1 MEFFNKKEDVIDLE
15 LTPVGEILL
24 SQGNFTPTYYA
35 FFDDEILYDGEF
47 AGVAESQ
54 KDTKNRIKDVLR
66 MKPQVVFRTIDKP
79 THVEITSDLPSM
91 PKFQMAFN
99 PGGIGGSTGGTKM
112 VQGTQKG
119 ALLEQQFLSGP
130 RILEQDPITK
140 NFALP
145 LPLGNSSYDSISL
158 PAWNINFLYGSLSG
172 SAQFLTSSVRP
183 FLKIPQIDAEIIYKS
198 YKTSTSLPK
207 GYLSEAGKNKPKKR
221 YSEFEELH
229 EDPIIIGLDGTNEL
243 YYEFD
248 EDFII
253 LEITEKHT
261 PYLKENFE
269 IEVFEIEEQTSAANE
284 EEKER
289 LKPRYFVKPP
299 VHTKNDLL
307 MSFEEKQLQTEKEL
321 EQEFP
326 DLDSTYVDYYFE
338 ISTDQEID
346 NKLMCEVK
354 PVNKN
359 KGVFISD
366 KYDCLDPKENIPITS
381 IYGEEEDNT
390 SLPGCE

>member
-1 MEFFNKKEDVIDLE
+1 MKKAVI
-15 LTPVGEILL
+15 
-24 SQGNFTPTYYA
+24 
-35 FFDDEILYDGEF
+35 EILYDGEF
-47 AGVAESQ
+47 AGVAEPQ

-66 MKPQVVFRTIDKP
+66 MKPQVVFRTIEKP
-79 THVEITSDLPSM
+79 TQIEITSELPSM
-91 PKFQMAFN
+91 PKFQVGFN
-99 PGGIGGSTGGTKM
+99 PGGIGGPTGGTKM
-112 VQGTQKG
+112 VPGPKKG
-119 ALLEQQFLSGP
+119 ALFEQQFLSGP

-158 PAWNINFLYGSLSG
+158 PAWDINFLYGSLSG
-172 SAQFLTSSVRP
+172 SAQLLTSSVRP

-198 YKTSTSLPK
+198 YQTSTSLPK

-229 EDPIIIGLDGTNEL
+229 EDPNIITVGWTTTVYPTDEL
-243 YYEFD
+243 YYDFD

-253 LEITEKHT
+253 LEITEKNA

-269 IEVFEIEEQTSAANE
+269 IEVFEIEEQISAANE
-284 EEKER
+284 EEKE
-289 LKPRYFVKPP
+289 LLIPKYFVKPP

-366 KYDCLDPKENIPITS
+366 KYDCLDPKENIPITN

-390 SLPGCE
+390 SLPDCE